1 MTSVWKRLQRAGKR
15 ASKFQFAAS
24 FQELTVECTKKWQ
37 PDKLRVVWTR
47 RNRRICSKLHG
58 WQPGIKNP
66 YRGTVVWQV
75 PESVDITV
83 TLFKDPNADEFED
96 KDWTFIIENETK
108 GHRKVLA
115 SVDVNMKKF
124 ASATPAQFDLSLTL
138 KPLSVKVLDATLKL
152 TLSCVFLKEGKA
164 TDEDMQSLASLMS
177 LKQSDIGNLDDFNDS
192 DEEEDRRLSAA
203 VKNATAVIAHS
214 EPDRMSCSFITPNAP
229 LQYRPLSFDPSVLP
243 LAPSCFQ
250 PLHAATSVP
259 QTRPSQYAFTI
270 PAFAR
275 AHPPALPKIFQP
287 PTGSVAVSVTQR
299 PPGGLAN
306 SELTESS
313 RSAEGGVFPHP
324 QPHSFLPGISTPFS
338 LSSSQSSSSPQQ
350 TTLPDVP
357 KRANFP
363 AARSK
368 TWRPHSFPSSSS
380 TPSASD
386 PSSFDFGPSP
396 HGSMTLA
403 GPQPSKIYRASLA
416 EPGSALTKPTSMP
429 SATETA
435 SWQKEWRSPKLR
447 PALCPAP
454 STSSQHTNQQL
465 HPAQTHPLMHA
476 PIPTLPSSQ
485 TIEFSTITPNPGL
498 TSPSVAP
505 SSEILSPVSVPQT
518 LSSAILTPPPASFVS
533 GPISPSSSSPSAP
546 FPCVSVLL
554 SSPHPAVSDAP
565 LCLTSDVGPVVITP
579 VVSDTESVP
588 EPQTSEWRHQVV
600 PTVVIPN
607 SRRPIAPC
615 PVDAPSS
622 RSSSTSLILPSPS
635 SIHTQTSTITSI
647 SVPSSDSLTEK
658 HRQLSVLTEEEC
670 PNTVSSADEVADTKA
685 IHVPQNHE
693 PHSRRSGVLSTANQR
708 PNSILDKQRP
718 AFELEVVR
726 PAKGPESMT
735 SLLASDHTSST
746 VTDITYFELPK
757 SELSHKDKVP
767 IQETLETLALEPA
780 AAPAFT
786 APLPEVQINQS
797 ENSQSPAELDVL
809 HSAAHEQTEDETIP
823 HKNKPE
829 PCPSSIHLAEIQE
842 QEAKAESV
850 PRVLSNS
857 EVSPSYHTDEGT
869 KSMAALLPSCPKT
882 SHSPWSPS
890 ILADETAENQI
901 TDVFIEGL
909 PVMNQEVSALPVDK
923 KVLADEEA
931 SSVSSML
938 YLLPAC
944 PKATFVP
951 GIASISFQD
960 TECPADESVK
970 ILKEYIQKE
979 KPDELIEDMDTSLY
993 NQSTVENMI
1002 SLQLACPRAT
1012 CTPGFPSLPFCMAS
1026 LLPLCPD
1033 VSEIT
1038 GFSSRYSSL
1047 CTDELWP
1054 KENVMF
1060 CFRKN
1065 KEQILPTSSMKI
1077 DDEMTRNMVA
1087 LRPSCSASPKIP
1099 GFPSA
1104 PKAVVP
1110 NMVRISHC
1118 CPKVSSIAGFPSAKV
1133 LAVQNIIQQ
1142 WPSNIESSL
1151 IIARKNQSILPQIVN
1166 VSKEDCLTGMVSLV
1180 PSCPRK
1186 ARTPCFPSSPKRDI
1200 TFTMTKLLPSC
1211 PLASCVAGI
1220 SSIQTL
1226 TSTLDSLQEW
1236 PNDIKPFWIKT
1247 LASQQCRFIN
1257 PYPAQHEVTEDKYI
1271 FNNML
1276 SLLPSCPRKA
1286 RNPGLPS
1293 APRLMPDTQITSGAL
1308 SACPQTSKTPG
1319 FSSLVPSKLDKALV
1333 NIWPFKEN
1341 EFIEQRCLPE
1351 YTFDKL
1357 NIAYQDEEN
1366 FKGMH
1371 AILSSCPVKAKIP
1384 GFPSA
1389 PKPKLIHYLLPSCP
1403 RISNIPGMVSSII
1416 PEAEL
1421 QWPVNEMPLC
1431 FKQLSR
1437 KWQSIQSVPPQYMEI
1452 DNKDMVSLRPT
1463 CATRAKVPGFPSSPR
1478 QTIEK
1483 ATLDMFS
1490 LMPSCPHLTKL
1501 LGMPSIDLRNE
1512 AMVSSAWPHDANKL
1526 QIRTSKD
1533 DMIFLS
1539 LRNLN
1544 QPDDAHL
1551 NFHRDDMTMMMPSC
1565 AKQSS
1570 IPGFP
1575 STYSDSPHMLYQT
1588 SNTQARTD
1596 NVGDKQE
1603 TPTVLDQAD
1612 TEMDLC
1618 SANES
1623 DSILAFEKTK
1633 ENVSFLGRSEE
1644 GQKGILERGKMHCR
1658 MWHSIP
1664 DMPLLLTVEER
1675 HQIISDFPF
1684 ENHGDTLVGK
1694 MDVDEG
1700 VLWASLDRPD
1710 QFAGDIKKENRNT
1723 KDGSNQ
1729 VPSTSENLPVVA
1741 HQGYIPNMVD
1751 LFPSC
1756 PLFSRVF
1763 GWPSTALSSI
1773 CKTDIINWP
1782 SDLSVIWDEHHKS
1795 TKNMLLMPYL
1805 EKSPC
1810 EGNMVSLTC
1819 TCPNEARIPGFPSAK
1834 RPTEA
1839 SCPSGPE
1846 TSIIV
1851 DTSSLTLTPEEKQHE
1866 ELLSMETSLLE
1877 DLSKP
1882 KPVLDIDSSVEY
1894 SEVPCSKRIPD
1905 FQSAPKS
1912 KEITIQACEE
1922 LTLQWSTIVETKL
1935 RGDET
1940 FISELSSQIPD
1951 SVPTSQTE
1959 PNMLE
1964 LLPSCPV
1971 LSRISGCPSLRVIE
1985 DREYICNQSIIF
1997 SHLLKDRQTGIFEFS
2012 KDKHDTKSIALA
2024 STCPQASSIPGFPS
2038 RPHLKSQKEPN
2049 LINICPSCPKISNI
2063 AGFPSIQTPK
2073 MPNWPMSEIIL
2084 WLNTLKEPPV
2094 VLDKICMKS
2103 SHRMFALAPTCPSVV
2118 CVPGFPTAPEPIML
2132 SMLPACPEK
2141 SNVIGFS
2148 SKRVHLDWSIDKKT
2162 LCNMSFKKQPVVLFD
2177 RVEWFNES
2185 TKMFALAPTCPSKAA
2200 IPGFPYAP
2208 KCKATLPPNMID
2220 LHYCLPKTSRIMGF
2234 SSSESI
2240 NTGAW
2245 FKEETPML
2253 EQPLKTRSEQLI
2265 QYNLATQYE
2274 EIDKNI
2280 LERMFALVPTCPREA
2295 CILGFPSLPQPKVQG
2310 FYLCKEPDIVSLLHC
2325 CPKSSLTLGVLT
2337 AKPVPIEESQESIW
2351 FAQKPIWVNPLKERP
2366 VMSISCPE
2374 DNENDSKSMFL
2385 LASSCPKQSRSD
2397 GFPCSESLRKEGTSL
2412 LSSEPSISSNDEID
2426 FNNLTS
2432 KEPCSPVHI
2441 GLPDFPHAAYAF
2453 SPSPTQEHTI
2463 SETTFR
2469 QNIESERK
2477 QTPDVIGNDNSKET
2491 GFVLEMPLAEGIE
2504 IYQEKCFLEEQLV
2517 DEGTHDVAEPGE
2529 TAITLG
2535 WEVLEADD
2543 TSTEKEGSSGL
2554 VKTLVNVFHRGY
2566 ETVAA
2571 ILQPSSSGSVT
2582 DTLDPLDNLSSTVDP
2597 EGGSFPMA
2605 SACDYSLEELIQA
2618 AEPEVFESAEP
2629 YMWRLVGGCSETSL
2643 SSKETESWFVDDEAF
2658 CLMRKWPPLTEADL
2672 HEMNKVEEDNT
2683 CVESLIQEG
2692 ISSVL
2697 EEAGNDETVTESK
2710 MFEIMKEK
2718 VSATISP
2725 EEGPQRHIVQEV
2737 PLFVQQSKDELLDEE
2752 YLSLSSSM
2760 YLNNTQ
2766 NVSEQTAV
2774 SALEPVPPARSKKQD
2789 ILQEALIADPAKPN
2803 DLSNNFCVISQS
2815 DNDSQ
2820 SSPHTVQP
2828 GTALTAVFAD
2838 KSSPLETDHSVDVPV
2853 LLARTKKN
2861 QSASVPDDS
2870 VEEASVEEALKIE
2883 ICSPTAKEKVNLLEI
2898 IVSEHINNTENVP
2911 FLPTKDTVTQLCAP
2925 LRRKSKAQTSNV
2937 DEARGES
2944 EIRSTMSSVF
2954 ANVSQSKDTKKTEAG
2969 DELKLKDQV
2978 QLDMNVPSDVKMH
2991 IKCTDLP
2998 VPMQRMKKRLSGS
3011 FTDDTSSPSDADSD
3025 NISLQTEDNEDHVP
3039 VPMQRSKKRL
3049 SVSFKEDLAIP
3060 SSTPLPQTGLDAI
3073 VLQTEDHQDSSLPV
3087 PVPRVKKHLIDSF
3100 SEDLPAPS
3108 STHPSQA
3115 DPDSIKPQT
3124 EDNQDSSLPVP
3135 IPRAKKRLSDS
3146 FPDDLPTPPYTPLSQ
3161 ADADNTAS
3169 KIEHPQDSSL
3179 PVPVPCVKTHL
3190 SDSFS
3195 EVFPAPSSTYQFQA
3209 DPDSIEPQT
3218 EDNQDLSL
3226 PVPVP
3231 RAKKRLS
3238 GSFADDVP
3246 TSSSAPLS
3254 EADPD
3259 NIAPQTEHHPDSCS
3273 PVPVPCVKKCLS
3285 GTFPGDLPATSST
3298 HPSQADP
3305 HSTATQPEDNQDSNL
3320 PVPVPRAKK
3329 RLSDSFADDLPSLPY
3344 TLPSQANPNS
3354 IKPQTEDNQ
3363 DTSLPIPEPRVKKR
3377 LSGTFSDDVTTPSST
3392 PLPEADPDSTV
3403 TQPKDNQDSNLPV
3416 PVPRAKKRLSDSFP
3430 DDLLSLP
3437 YTPPSQANP
3446 DSIRPQT
3453 EDNQDT
3459 SLPIPE
3465 PRVRKRLSGTFSDGV
3480 TTPSSTPL
3488 SEADPDSTSTQP
3500 EDNQDS
3506 NLPVPVPRAKKRLSD
3521 SFPDDLLSLPYTPP
3535 SQANPDSIRPQ
3546 TEDNQDTSLP
3556 IPEPRVRKRLSGTF
3570 SDGVT
3575 TPSSTPLSE
3584 ADPDSTSTQ
3593 PEDNQDSNLPVPVP
3607 CAKKRLSDSFP
3618 DSFPIP
3624 PYTPPSQAGLDST
3637 ATQPEDNQDSSLPV
3651 LVPRVKKRLSG
3662 CFSENLT
3669 APSTTPLSEADPDK
3683 IAPKAEYCQ
3692 DSSLQLTMPAVKGLQ
3707 SGSIPDDTSIPMPLP
3722 HFKNDKDSN
3731 ENLSSLPQ
3739 VSPSIVSEEAKLT
3752 FLESK
3757 ECAVEVSTQLST
3769 EAGME
3774 DSATPDI
3781 IGEHSE
3787 DDEGKY
3793 QMKEKESQK
3802 DQSIEEKMTAVY
3814 FGDDAVDLS
3823 TVDDTG
3829 VVLDVSRQSATED
3842 SPSAPVPMPRVKKR
3856 LSASFPE
3863 DSITSSSS
3871 DNQREV
3877 SEKSLNE
3884 PTVPVRNKR
3893 RAAGDAMDLQ
3903 EPSTAHTSPTSETE
3917 IATLVNSSQSLLEWC
3932 QKVTQGYKGVR
3943 ITNFSTSWRNGLAFC
3958 AILHHFQPDKLN
3970 YEMLDPYDIK
3980 RNNKKAF
3987 DGFAELGIS
3996 RLIESS
4002 DMVLL
4007 AVPDRLIVMT
4017 YLNQIRTYFTGQ
4029 ELSVIHIEKNSSES
4043 SYAVGEKR
4051 EEADPEAAVRYC
4063 AERLQSSGITLET
4076 NGNAPEREAKAGA
4089 AALVAPPRTKRAQ
4102 FSNQA
4107 GGSGAAQPPVAPPRT
4122 HTSKAFSHIKDADL
4136 VKRRRS
4142 KLRGESLDEPEPHK
4156 QQSSAEAASVQAET
4170 EAARGSSES
4179 QNEEIVDEAPAGEN
4193 QDVSQYVLSEMQALE
4208 AEQRQID
4215 RRADTVEKKLRRI
4228 MESGVDRVEEEAL
4241 IQEWFTLVN
4250 KKNALIRRQDHLQ
4263 LLQEEQDLERR
4274 FELLKKELQD
4284 LMAVE
4289 EWKKTQA
4296 HKTREQLLLQELV
4309 SLVNQRDE
4317 LVHDMDAKERGAV
4330 EEDERLERGLEMRR
4344 RKYGSRK
4351 EKCVLQ

>member
-138 KPLSVKVLDATLKL
+138 KPLSVKVLDVTLKL

-203 VKNATAVIAHS
+203 VKNATAVIAPLPPARRIHDKAWRPVVDSDTAHS

-229 LQYRPLSFDPSVLP
+229 LQYRPLSLYPSVLP
-243 LAPSCFQ
+243 LATSCFQ

-306 SELTESS
+306 SELTASS
-313 RSAEGGVFPHP
+313 RSAEGGVVPHP
-324 QPHSFLPGISTPFS
+324 QPHSFLPGISTPLS

-357 KRANFP
+357 KRATCP

-380 TPSASD
+380 IPSASD

-465 HPAQTHPLMHA
+465 RPAQTHPLMHA
-476 PIPTLPSSQ
+476 PILTLPSPP
-485 TIEFSTITPNPGL
+485 TVVFSTATPNPGL

-518 LSSAILTPPPASFVS
+518 LSSAILTPPPASLV
-533 GPISPSSSSPSAP
+533 GPIAPSSSSPSAP
-546 FPCVSVLL
+546 FPCVSALL
-554 SSPHPAVSDAP
+554 STPHPAVSDAP

-579 VVSDTESVP
+579 VFSDPESIP
-588 EPQTSEWRHQVV
+588 ELQTSECRHQVV

-607 SRRPIAPC
+607 VRRPIAPC

-622 RSSSTSLILPSPS
+622 PSSSSSLILPSPS

-647 SVPSSDSLTEK
+647 SMPSSDSLTEK

-685 IHVPQNHE
+685 INVPQNHE
-693 PHSRRSGVLSTANQR
+693 PHPRRVLSMANQR

-718 AFELEVVR
+718 AFGLEVVR
-726 PAKGPESMT
+726 PAKGPESMA

-746 VTDITYFELPK
+746 ATDITYFELPK

-767 IQETLETLALEPA
+767 TQEAPEAPVLEAA

-797 ENSQSPAELDVL
+797 ESSQSPAELAVL
-809 HSAAHEQTEDETIP
+809 HSAAHEQTEDETIS

-829 PCPSSIHLAEIQE
+829 PCPSSFQPAEIEE

-850 PRVLSNS
+850 PQLLLSS
-857 EVSPSYHTDEGT
+857 EMSPSDHTDEG
-869 KSMAALLPSCPKT
+869 
-882 SHSPWSPS
+882 
-890 ILADETAENQI
+890 
-901 TDVFIEGL
+901 
-909 PVMNQEVSALPVDK
+909 
-923 KVLADEEA
+923 
-931 SSVSSML
+931 
-938 YLLPAC
+938 
-944 PKATFVP
+944 
-951 GIASISFQD
+951 
-960 TECPADESVK
+960 
-970 ILKEYIQKE
+970 
-979 KPDELIEDMDTSLY
+979 
-993 NQSTVENMI
+993 
-1002 SLQLACPRAT
+1002 
-1012 CTPGFPSLPFCMAS
+1012 
-1026 LLPLCPD
+1026 
-1033 VSEIT
+1033 
-1038 GFSSRYSSL
+1038 
-1047 CTDELWP
+1047 
-1054 KENVMF
+1054 
-1060 CFRKN
+1060 
-1065 KEQILPTSSMKI
+1065 
-1077 DDEMTRNMVA
+1077 
-1087 LRPSCSASPKIP
+1087 
-1099 GFPSA
+1099 
-1104 PKAVVP
+1104 
-1110 NMVRISHC
+1110 
-1118 CPKVSSIAGFPSAKV
+1118 
-1133 LAVQNIIQQ
+1133 
-1142 WPSNIESSL
+1142 
-1151 IIARKNQSILPQIVN
+1151 
-1166 VSKEDCLTGMVSLV
+1166 
-1180 PSCPRK
+1180 
-1186 ARTPCFPSSPKRDI
+1186 
-1200 TFTMTKLLPSC
+1200 
-1211 PLASCVAGI
+1211 
-1220 SSIQTL
+1220 
-1226 TSTLDSLQEW
+1226 
-1236 PNDIKPFWIKT
+1236 
-1247 LASQQCRFIN
+1247 
-1257 PYPAQHEVTEDKYI
+1257 
-1271 FNNML
+1271 
-1276 SLLPSCPRKA
+1276 
-1286 RNPGLPS
+1286 
-1293 APRLMPDTQITSGAL
+1293 
-1308 SACPQTSKTPG
+1308 
-1319 FSSLVPSKLDKALV
+1319 
-1333 NIWPFKEN
+1333 
-1341 EFIEQRCLPE
+1341 
-1351 YTFDKL
+1351 
-1357 NIAYQDEEN
+1357 
-1366 FKGMH
+1366 
-1371 AILSSCPVKAKIP
+1371 
-1384 GFPSA
+1384 
-1389 PKPKLIHYLLPSCP
+1389 
-1403 RISNIPGMVSSII
+1403 
-1416 PEAEL
+1416 
-1421 QWPVNEMPLC
+1421 
-1431 FKQLSR
+1431 
-1437 KWQSIQSVPPQYMEI
+1437 
-1452 DNKDMVSLRPT
+1452 
-1463 CATRAKVPGFPSSPR
+1463 
-1478 QTIEK
+1478 
-1483 ATLDMFS
+1483 
-1490 LMPSCPHLTKL
+1490 
-1501 LGMPSIDLRNE
+1501 
-1512 AMVSSAWPHDANKL
+1512 
-1526 QIRTSKD
+1526 
-1533 DMIFLS
+1533 
-1539 LRNLN
+1539 
-1544 QPDDAHL
+1544 
-1551 NFHRDDMTMMMPSC
+1551 
-1565 AKQSS
+1565 
-1570 IPGFP
+1570 
-1575 STYSDSPHMLYQT
+1575 
-1588 SNTQARTD
+1588 
-1596 NVGDKQE
+1596 
-1603 TPTVLDQAD
+1603 
-1612 TEMDLC
+1612 
-1618 SANES
+1618 
-1623 DSILAFEKTK
+1623 
-1633 ENVSFLGRSEE
+1633 
-1644 GQKGILERGKMHCR
+1644 
-1658 MWHSIP
+1658 
-1664 DMPLLLTVEER
+1664 
-1675 HQIISDFPF
+1675 HQIIRALPF
-1684 ENHGDTLVGK
+1684 KNHGDALVEK

-1700 VLWASLDRPD
+1700 VLSASLDSPEP
-1710 QFAGDIKKENRNT
+1710 FAGDIKKENENT
-1723 KDGSNQ
+1723 EDDSNQ
-1729 VPSTSENLPVVA
+1729 VSSTSENLPKVA
-1741 HQGYIPNMVD
+1741 HQGCTPNMVD

-1756 PLFSRVF
+1756 PLFSRVL
-1763 GWPSTALSSI
+1763 GCPSTALSSI

-1782 SDLSVIWDEHHKS
+1782 SEMSLIWDEHHES
-1795 TKNMLLMPYL
+1795 SKNMLFMPYL

-1810 EGNMVSLTC
+1810 EGNMVSLTS

-1839 SCPSGPE
+1839 SSPSDPE

-1851 DTSSLTLTPEEKQHE
+1851 DTSSLTLNPEEKE
-1866 ELLSMETSLLE
+1866 EQLSMETSLLE

-1882 KPVLDIDSSVEY
+1882 KPVLDIDSLIEH
-1894 SEVPCSKRIPD
+1894 SEIQCSKLVPD

-1912 KEITIQACEE
+1912 KEITIQSCEE

-1935 RGDET
+1935 RGDSIPADET
-1940 FISELSSQIPD
+1940 FISELPSQIPD

-1971 LSRISGCPSLRVIE
+1971 LSRIPGCPSLRVIE

-1997 SHLLKDRQTGIFEFS
+1997 SHLLKDRQTGIFKS
-2012 KDKHDTKSIALA
+2012 SNDKPDTKIIALA
-2024 STCPQASSIPGFPS
+2024 PTCPQSSSIPGFPS
-2038 RPHLKSQKEPN
+2038 RPHLKSQMKPN
-2049 LINICPSCPKISNI
+2049 MINIGPSCPKISNI
-2063 AGFPSIQTPK
+2063 AGFPSIQTPR
-2073 MPNWPMSEIIL
+2073 MPNWPMSAVIL
-2084 WLNTLKEPPV
+2084 WSYTLKEPPV
-2094 VLDKICMKS
+2094 VLDKICIEN
-2103 SHRMFALAPTCPSVV
+2103 SHRMFALTPTCPSVV
-2118 CVPGFPTAPEPIML
+2118 CVPGFPSVPEPIML
-2132 SMLPACPEK
+2132 RLLPACPEK

-2148 SKRVHLDWSIDKKT
+2148 SKRVHLDWSIDKNT
-2162 LCNMSFKKQPVVLFD
+2162 LCNASFKKQPVVLVD

-2185 TKMFALAPTCPSKAA
+2185 TKMFALVPTCPLKAEL
-2200 IPGFPYAP
+2200 PGFPYAP
-2208 KCKATLPPNMID
+2208 KCKATLPPNMVD

-2234 SSSESI
+2234 SSSERI

-2245 FKEETPML
+2245 FEEETPML
-2253 EQPLKTRSEQLI
+2253 VQPLKTRSEQLS
-2265 QYNLATQYE
+2265 QYILATQYE
-2274 EIDKNI
+2274 EIDANI

-2295 CILGFPSLPQPKVQG
+2295 SILGFPSLPQPKVQG
-2310 FYLCKEPDIVSLLHC
+2310 FYLRKEPDIVNVLHC
-2325 CPKSSLTLGVLT
+2325 CPKSSPTLGVPT
-2337 AKPVPIEESQESIW
+2337 VKTVPIEESQERIW

-2366 VMSISCPE
+2366 MMSMSCTE
-2374 DNENDSKSMFL
+2374 DNENYFKSMFL
-2385 LASSCPKQSRSD
+2385 LAPTCPKQARSD
-2397 GFPCSESLRKEGTSL
+2397 GFPCSEGLRKEVTS
-2412 LSSEPSISSNDEID
+2412 SSSPEPPISSKDEND

-2432 KEPCSPVHI
+2432 EEPCFPVGV

-2453 SPSPTQEHTI
+2453 SLSPTQEHVI

-2469 QNIESERK
+2469 QYIESERK
-2477 QTPDVIGNDNSKET
+2477 QTPDVIGSDNSKET

-2504 IYQEKCFLEEQLV
+2504 NYQERCFLEEQLA
-2517 DEGTHDVAEPGE
+2517 DEETSSKTHETAEPGE

-2554 VKTLVNVFHRGY
+2554 VKTLVDVFHRGY

-2582 DTLDPLDNLSSTVDP
+2582 DTLDALDNLSSTVDP
-2597 EGGSFPMA
+2597 EESSFPMA
-2605 SACDYSLEELIQA
+2605 SGCDHSLEELIQA

-2629 YMWRLVGGCSETSL
+2629 YMWRLVSGRSETSL

-2672 HEMNKVEEDNT
+2672 HEINKVEEDNT
-2683 CVESLIQEG
+2683 RVESLIQEG

-2697 EEAGNDETVTESK
+2697 EEAGNDEIVTESK
-2710 MFEIMKEK
+2710 MFETSKEK

-2725 EEGPQRHIVQEV
+2725 EEGPQHHIVQEV
-2737 PLFVQQSKDELLDEE
+2737 SLFIQQSKDGLLDEDC
-2752 YLSLSSSM
+2752 LSLSSST
-2760 YLNNTQ
+2760 YLKNTQ
-2766 NVSEQTAV
+2766 AVSEQTAV
-2774 SALEPVPPARSKKQD
+2774 LTLEPVPPARTKKQD
-2789 ILQEALIADPAKPN
+2789 ILQEASIADPTEPN
-2803 DLSNNFCVISQS
+2803 DLINNFCVISQT
-2815 DNDSQ
+2815 DNYSQ
-2820 SSPHTVQP
+2820 SSPHNVQP
-2828 GTALTAVFAD
+2828 GTALTAIFAG
-2838 KSSPLETDHSVDVPV
+2838 KSSTPETDNPVDVPV
-2853 LLARTKKN
+2853 PLARTRKS
-2861 QSASVPDDS
+2861 QSASVP
-2870 VEEASVEEALKIE
+2870 EGASVEEAAKIE
-2883 ICSPTAKEKVNLLEI
+2883 ICAPTPKEKLNSQEI
-2898 IVSEHINNTENVP
+2898 IVSGHINHTENVT
-2911 FLPTKDTVTQLCAP
+2911 LLATKDTVTQLCAP
-2925 LRRKSKAQTSNV
+2925 LRRKSKSQTSNV

-2944 EIRSTMSSVF
+2944 EVKSTMSSVV
-2954 ANVSQSKDTKKTEAG
+2954 ANMSQPEDKKKIGAG

-2978 QLDMNVPSDVKMH
+2978 QLDLNVPCNVEIR
-2991 IKCTDLP
+2991 IKCTGLP
-2998 VPMQRMKKRLSGS
+2998 VAMPCVKEHVSGS
-3011 FTDDTSSPSDADSD
+3011 FTDDTSSPSGGESD
-3025 NISLQTEDNEDHVP
+3025 NISLQTEDYENHLP
-3039 VPMQRSKKRL
+3039 VPMQRSKKRV

-3060 SSTPLPQTGLDAI
+3060 SSNLLPQGGLDAI
-3073 VLQTEDHQDSSLPV
+3073 VHQTEDHKDSSLPVPVPHAKKSLSDSFPDDLPTPLSTPPPQTELGNTVPQIKYPQDPSLPV
-3087 PVPRVKKHLIDSF
+3087 PVPRVKKHLSDSF
-3100 SEDLPAPS
+3100 SEDFPAPS
-3108 STHPSQA
+3108 STYSFQA
-3115 DPDSIKPQT
+3115 DPNEPQT
-3124 EDNQDSSLPVP
+3124 EDNQDSSLSVPVAC
-3135 IPRAKKRLSDS
+3135 AKKR
-3146 FPDDLPTPPYTPLSQ
+3146 F
-3161 ADADNTAS
+3161 
-3169 KIEHPQDSSL
+3169 
-3179 PVPVPCVKTHL
+3179 
-3190 SDSFS
+3190 
-3195 EVFPAPSSTYQFQA
+3195 
-3209 DPDSIEPQT
+3209 
-3218 EDNQDLSL
+3218 
-3226 PVPVP
+3226 
-3231 RAKKRLS
+3231 S
-3238 GSFADDVP
+3238 GSFADDVLTP
-3246 TSSSAPLS
+3246 SSTLFSK
-3254 EADPD
+3254 ADPD
-3259 NIAPQTEHHPDSCS
+3259 NIAFQTKH
-3273 PVPVPCVKKCLS
+3273 
-3285 GTFPGDLPATSST
+3285 
-3298 HPSQADP
+3298 
-3305 HSTATQPEDNQDSNL
+3305 
-3320 PVPVPRAKK
+3320 
-3329 RLSDSFADDLPSLPY
+3329 
-3344 TLPSQANPNS
+3344 
-3354 IKPQTEDNQ
+3354 I
-3363 DTSLPIPEPRVKKR
+3363 
-3377 LSGTFSDDVTTPSST
+3377 
-3392 PLPEADPDSTV
+3392 
-3403 TQPKDNQDSNLPV
+3403 QDSNLPV

-3430 DDLLSLP
+3430 DDFPTLP
-3437 YTPPSQANP
+3437 YTLPSQANP
-3446 DSIRPQT
+3446 DSIKPQT

-3465 PRVRKRLSGTFSDGV
+3465 PCVKKHLSGTFSDDITNPSSAPLSESDPNSAATQPEDNQNSNLPVPIPRSKKCLSDFFPGDLPSLSYTPPSQPNTDNIYIQTEDNQYTSLPIPEPRVKKRLSGTFSDDI
-3480 TTPSSTPL
+3480 TNPSYSPL
-3488 SEADPDSTSTQP
+3488 SEADSDSTVTQP

-3521 SFPDDLLSLPYTPP
+3521 SFPDEFSSPPYTPP
-3535 SQANPDSIRPQ
+3535 SKADPDCTATQPEDNQNSNLPVPIPRSKKCLSDFFPGDLPSLSYTPPSQPNTDNIYIQ
-3546 TEDNQDTSLP
+3546 TENNQDTSLP
-3556 IPEPRVRKRLSGTF
+3556 IPEPRVKKRLSGTF
-3570 SDGVT
+3570 SDDVP
-3575 TPSSTPLSE
+3575 TPSYTLLSQ
-3584 ADPDSTSTQ
+3584 ADP
-3593 PEDNQDSNLPVPVP
+3593 
-3607 CAKKRLSDSFP
+3607 
-3618 DSFPIP
+3618 
-3624 PYTPPSQAGLDST
+3624 DST

-3651 LVPRVKKRLSG
+3651 VVPLVKNRLSG
-3662 CFSENLT
+3662 CFSENLP
-3669 APSTTPLSEADPDK
+3669 APLTTPLSEADPDK
-3683 IAPKAEYCQ
+3683 IAPQAEYCQ
-3692 DSSLQLTMPAVKGLQ
+3692 DLSLQLTMPVVTGLQ
-3707 SGSIPDDTSIPMPLP
+3707 SDSIPDDTSIPIPS
-3722 HFKNDKDSN
+3722 HFKNDRDSN
-3731 ENLSSLPQ
+3731 ENLPSLTQ
-3739 VSPSIVSEEAKLT
+3739 VSPSIVSEEAKLPL
-3752 FLESK
+3752 LESK

-3769 EAGME
+3769 EAGIKKSTTSVASEVELTSMSNRKGLE
-3774 DSATPDI
+3774 ESYLDTVGLVDPDAAEI
-3781 IGEHSE
+3781 NEKPKTGDIFGEHSE
-3787 DDEGKY
+3787 DDEGRY
-3793 QMKEKESQK
+3793 SVKEKESEK

-3829 VVLDVSRQSATED
+3829 VVLDVSRQSAAED

-3871 DNQREV
+3871 DNQCKV

-3884 PTVPVRNKR
+3884 PTVPARNKR
-3893 RAAGDAMDLQ
+3893 RAAGDAIDLQ
-3903 EPSTAHTSPTSETE
+3903 EASTAHTSSNSETE

-3958 AILHHFQPDKLN
+3958 AILHHFHPEKLN

-4029 ELSVIHIEKNSSES
+4029 ELSVIQIEKNSSES

-4051 EEADPEAAVRYC
+4051 EEADHEAAVRYC

-4089 AALVAPPRTKRAQ
+4089 GAIVAPPRTKRTQ
-4102 FSNQA
+4102 GLNQT

-4142 KLRGESLDEPEPHK
+4142 KLRGESLDEPEQHK
-4156 QQSSAEAASVQAET
+4156 QQSSVEAASVQAET
-4170 EAARGSSES
+4170 EATKGSSES
-4179 QNEEIVDEAPAGEN
+4179 QNVEIVDEAAAGEN

-4228 MESGVDRVEEEAL
+4228 MQSGIDRVEEEAL

-4317 LVHDMDAKERGAV
+4317 LVHDMDAKERGAL

>member
-138 KPLSVKVLDATLKL
+138 KPLSVKVLDVTLKL

-203 VKNATAVIAHS
+203 VKNATAVIAPLPPARRIHDKAWRPVVDSDTAHS

-306 SELTESS
+306 SELTASS
-313 RSAEGGVFPHP
+313 RSAEGGVVPHP

-338 LSSSQSSSSPQQ
+338 LSTSQSSSSPQQ

-357 KRANFP
+357 KRATCS

-380 TPSASD
+380 IPSASD

-465 HPAQTHPLMHA
+465 RPAQTHPLMHA
-476 PIPTLPSSQ
+476 PILTLPSPP
-485 TIEFSTITPNPGL
+485 TVAFSTATPNPGL

-518 LSSAILTPPPASFVS
+518 LSSAILTPPPASLV
-533 GPISPSSSSPSAP
+533 GPIAPSSSSPSAP
-546 FPCVSVLL
+546 FPCVSALL
-554 SSPHPAVSDAP
+554 STPHPAVSDAP

-579 VVSDTESVP
+579 VVSDPESIP
-588 EPQTSEWRHQVV
+588 ELQTSECRHQVV

-607 SRRPIAPC
+607 VRRPIAPC

-622 RSSSTSLILPSPS
+622 PFSSSSLILPSPS
-635 SIHTQTSTITSI
+635 SIYTQTSTITSI
-647 SVPSSDSLTEK
+647 SMPSSDSLTEK

-685 IHVPQNHE
+685 INVPQNHE
-693 PHSRRSGVLSTANQR
+693 PHPRRVLSMANQR

-718 AFELEVVR
+718 AFGLEVVR
-726 PAKGPESMT
+726 PAKGPESMA

-746 VTDITYFELPK
+746 ATDITYFELPK
-757 SELSHKDKVP
+757 SELSYKDKVP
-767 IQETLETLALEPA
+767 TQEAPEAPVLEAA

-797 ENSQSPAELDVL
+797 ESSQSPAELAVL
-809 HSAAHEQTEDETIP
+809 HSAAHEQTEDETIS

-829 PCPSSIHLAEIQE
+829 PCPSSFQPAEIEE

-850 PRVLSNS
+850 PQLLLSS
-857 EVSPSYHTDEGT
+857 EMSPSDHTDEGT

-890 ILADETAENQI
+890 TLADDRAENQM
-901 TDVFIEGL
+901 TNVFIDGL
-909 PVMNQEVSALPVDK
+909 PLMNKKVSALPIDK
-923 KVLADEEA
+923 KVPKGKEA
-931 SSVSSML
+931 SSVFSMPN
-938 YLLPAC
+938 LLPTC
-944 PKATFVP
+944 PKAAFVP
-951 GIASISFQD
+951 GMASINFQD
-960 TECPADESVK
+960 AKCPEDESVK
-970 ILKEYIQKE
+970 VLIEYIQKE
-979 KPDELIEDMDTSLY
+979 KPDDFIEEMDTSLY
-993 NQSTVENMI
+993 DQSTVENMI
-1002 SLQLACPRAT
+1002 SLQLACPKAANI
-1012 CTPGFPSLPFCMAS
+1012 PGFPSMPFCVVS
-1026 LLPLCPD
+1026 LPPLCPD
-1033 VSEIT
+1033 VSEIP
-1038 GFSSRYSSL
+1038 GFSSRYPSL
-1047 CTDELWP
+1047 CTDKLWP
-1054 KENVMF
+1054 KENVVI
-1060 CFRKN
+1060 CFRRN
-1065 KEQILPTSSMKI
+1065 KRQILPTSSMKI
-1077 DDEMTRNMVA
+1077 NDEMTRTMFA
-1087 LRPSCSASPKIP
+1087 LRPSCSASPKIS

-1104 PKAVVP
+1104 PKPVAP

-1133 LAVQNIIQQ
+1133 FAVQNLFHM
-1142 WPSNIESSL
+1142 WPSNNEASL
-1151 IIARKNQSILPQIVN
+1151 ITAQKNQSSLPRIVN
-1166 VSKEDCLTGMVSLV
+1166 VSIEDCLTSMVSLV

-1186 ARTPCFPSSPKRDI
+1186 ARTPGFPSAPKQDI
-1200 TFTMTKLLPSC
+1200 TFSITKLLPLC
-1211 PLASCVAGI
+1211 PSASCVAGI

-1226 TSTLDSLQEW
+1226 TSKLDSLQKW
-1236 PNDIKPFWIKT
+1236 PNDKPFWIKT

-1257 PYPAQHEVTEDKYI
+1257 RYPAQYEVTEDKYI

-1276 SLLPSCPRKA
+1276 SLISSCPRKA

-1293 APRLMPDTQITSGAL
+1293 APWLMPETQITSGTL

-1319 FSSLVPSKLDKALV
+1319 FPSLVPSKLDKAVV
-1333 NIWPFKEN
+1333 NIWPFKEKA
-1341 EFIEQRCLPE
+1341 FIERRCLPE
-1351 YTFDKL
+1351 YTFDEL
-1357 NIAYQDEEN
+1357 NIAYQN
-1366 FKGMH
+1366 KANLKGMH

-1389 PKPKLIHYLLPSCP
+1389 PKPKLMLYLLPSCP

-1421 QWPVNEMPLC
+1421 QWPGNEMPLC

-1437 KWQSIQSVPPQYMEI
+1437 KCQSIQAVPPQYTEI
-1452 DNKDMVSLRPT
+1452 EYNDMVALRPT

-1478 QTIEK
+1478 LTIEK
-1483 ATLDMFS
+1483 ATPDMAS
-1490 LMPSCPHLTKL
+1490 LKPSCPHLTKL

-1512 AMVSSAWPHDANKL
+1512 AMGSGAWPHDANQL
-1526 QIRTSKD
+1526 HIRTSKD
-1533 DMIFLS
+1533 DMICLS

-1544 QPDDAHL
+1544 QPYDAYL
-1551 NFHRDDMTMMMPSC
+1551 NFTEDMSMMMPSC
-1565 AKQSS
+1565 AKQSNV
-1570 IPGFP
+1570 PGFP
-1575 STYSDSPHMLYQT
+1575 STYSESLQMLYQT
-1588 SNTQARTD
+1588 QAQTD
-1596 NVGDKQE
+1596 NLGNKQE

-1612 TEMDLC
+1612 TEMNLC

-1623 DSILAFEKTK
+1623 DSSFAFEKTK

-1658 MWHSIP
+1658 MWHSLP

-1675 HQIISDFPF
+1675 RQIIRALPF
-1684 ENHGDTLVGK
+1684 KNHGDALVEK

-1700 VLWASLDRPD
+1700 VLSASLDSPEP
-1710 QFAGDIKKENRNT
+1710 FAGDIKKENENT
-1723 KDGSNQ
+1723 EDDRNQ
-1729 VPSTSENLPVVA
+1729 VSSMSENLPKEA
-1741 HQGYIPNMVD
+1741 HQGCIPNMVD

-1756 PLFSRVF
+1756 SLFSRVL
-1763 GWPSTALSSI
+1763 GCPSTALSSI

-1782 SDLSVIWDEHHKS
+1782 SDMSVIWDEHHES
-1795 TKNMLLMPYL
+1795 SKNMLFMPYL

-1810 EGNMVSLTC
+1810 EGNMVSLTS

-1839 SCPSGPE
+1839 SSPSDPE

-1851 DTSSLTLTPEEKQHE
+1851 NTSSLTLNPEEKE
-1866 ELLSMETSLLE
+1866 EQLSMETSLLE

-1882 KPVLDIDSSVEY
+1882 KPVLDIDSLIEH
-1894 SEVPCSKRIPD
+1894 SEIQCSKLVPD
-1905 FQSAPKS
+1905 IQFAPKS
-1912 KEITIQACEE
+1912 KEITIQSCEE

-1935 RGDET
+1935 RGDSIPADET
-1940 FISELSSQIPD
+1940 FISGLPSQIPD
-1951 SVPTSQTE
+1951 SVPTSQRD

-1971 LSRISGCPSLRVIE
+1971 LSRIPGCPSLRVIK

-1997 SHLLKDRQTGIFEFS
+1997 SHLLKDRQTGIFKSS
-2012 KDKHDTKSIALA
+2012 KDKPDTKIIALA
-2024 STCPQASSIPGFPS
+2024 PTCPQSSSIAGFPS
-2038 RPHLKSQKEPN
+2038 RPHLKSQMKPN
-2049 LINICPSCPKISNI
+2049 MINIGPSCPKISNI
-2063 AGFPSIQTPK
+2063 AGFPSIQTPR
-2073 MPNWPMSEIIL
+2073 MPNWPMSAVIL
-2084 WLNTLKEPPV
+2084 WSYTLKEPPV
-2094 VLDKICMKS
+2094 VLDKICIEN
-2103 SHRMFALAPTCPSVV
+2103 SHRMSALTPTCPSVV
-2118 CVPGFPTAPEPIML
+2118 CVPGFPSVPEPIML

-2141 SNVIGFS
+2141 SNIIGFS
-2148 SKRVHLDWSIDKKT
+2148 SKRVHLDWSIDKNT
-2162 LCNMSFKKQPVVLFD
+2162 LCNASFKKQPVVLVD

-2185 TKMFALAPTCPSKAA
+2185 TKMFALVPTCPLKAEL
-2200 IPGFPYAP
+2200 PGFPYAP
-2208 KCKATLPPNMID
+2208 KCKATLPPNMVD
-2220 LHYCLPKTSRIMGF
+2220 LHYCHPKTSRIMGF
-2234 SSSESI
+2234 SSSERI

-2245 FKEETPML
+2245 FEEETPML
-2253 EQPLKTRSEQLI
+2253 VQPLKTRSEQLS
-2265 QYNLATQYE
+2265 QYILATQYE
-2274 EIDKNI
+2274 EIDANI

-2295 CILGFPSLPQPKVQG
+2295 SILGFPSLPQPKVQG
-2310 FYLCKEPDIVSLLHC
+2310 FYLRKEPDIVNVLHC
-2325 CPKSSLTLGVLT
+2325 CPKSSPTLGVPT
-2337 AKPVPIEESQESIW
+2337 VKTVPIEESQERIW

-2366 VMSISCPE
+2366 MMSMSCTE
-2374 DNENDSKSMFL
+2374 DNENYFKSMFL
-2385 LASSCPKQSRSD
+2385 LAPTCPKQARSD
-2397 GFPCSESLRKEGTSL
+2397 GFPCSEGLRKEVTS
-2412 LSSEPSISSNDEID
+2412 SSSPEPPISSKDEND

-2432 KEPCSPVHI
+2432 EEPCFPVGV

-2453 SPSPTQEHTI
+2453 SLSPTQEHVI

-2469 QNIESERK
+2469 QYIESERK
-2477 QTPDVIGNDNSKET
+2477 QTPDVIGSDNSKET

-2504 IYQEKCFLEEQLV
+2504 NYQERCFLEEQLA
-2517 DEGTHDVAEPGE
+2517 DEETSSKTHETAEPGE

-2554 VKTLVNVFHRGY
+2554 VKTLVDVFHRGY

-2582 DTLDPLDNLSSTVDP
+2582 DTLDALDNLSSTVDP
-2597 EGGSFPMA
+2597 EDSSFPMA
-2605 SACDYSLEELIQA
+2605 SGCDHSLEELIQA

-2629 YMWRLVGGCSETSL
+2629 YMWRLVSGRSETSL
-2643 SSKETESWFVDDEAF
+2643 SSKETESWFVDDETF

-2672 HEMNKVEEDNT
+2672 HEINKVEEDNT
-2683 CVESLIQEG
+2683 RVESLIQEG

-2697 EEAGNDETVTESK
+2697 EEAGNDEIVTESK
-2710 MFEIMKEK
+2710 MFETLKEK

-2725 EEGPQRHIVQEV
+2725 EEGPQHHIVQEV
-2737 PLFVQQSKDELLDEE
+2737 SLFIQQSKDELLDEDC
-2752 YLSLSSSM
+2752 LSLSSST
-2760 YLNNTQ
+2760 YLKNAQ
-2766 NVSEQTAV
+2766 AVSEQTAV
-2774 SALEPVPPARSKKQD
+2774 LTLEPVPPARTKKQD
-2789 ILQEALIADPAKPN
+2789 ILQEASIADPTEPN
-2803 DLSNNFCVISQS
+2803 DLINNFCVISQT
-2815 DNDSQ
+2815 DNYSQ
-2820 SSPHTVQP
+2820 SSPHNVQP
-2828 GTALTAVFAD
+2828 GTALTAIFAD
-2838 KSSPLETDHSVDVPV
+2838 KSSTPETDNPVVPV
-2853 LLARTKKN
+2853 PLARTRKS
-2861 QSASVPDDS
+2861 QSASVP
-2870 VEEASVEEALKIE
+2870 EGASVEEAAKIE
-2883 ICSPTAKEKVNLLEI
+2883 ICAPTPKEKLNSQEI
-2898 IVSEHINNTENVP
+2898 IVSGHINHTENVP
-2911 FLPTKDTVTQLCAP
+2911 LLATKDTVTQLCAP
-2925 LRRKSKAQTSNV
+2925 LRRKSKSQTSNV

-2944 EIRSTMSSVF
+2944 EVKSTMSSVV
-2954 ANVSQSKDTKKTEAG
+2954 ANMSQPEDKKKIGAG

-2978 QLDMNVPSDVKMH
+2978 QLDLNVPCNVENR

-2998 VPMQRMKKRLSGS
+2998 VAMPCVKKHLSGS
-3011 FTDDTSSPSDADSD
+3011 FTDDTSSPSGGESD
-3025 NISLQTEDNEDHVP
+3025 NISLQTEDYENHLP

-3060 SSTPLPQTGLDAI
+3060 SSNLLPQGGLDAI
-3073 VLQTEDHQDSSLPV
+3073 VLQTEDHKDSSLPVPVPHAKKGLSDSFPDDLPTPLSTPPQTELGNTVPQIEHPQDPSLPV
-3087 PVPRVKKHLIDSF
+3087 PVPRVKKHLSDSF
-3100 SEDLPAPS
+3100 SEDFPAPS
-3108 STHPSQA
+3108 STFPFQADPDEPQTDNQDSSLQVPVACAKKHLSGSFADDVLTPSSTPFSKADPDNIASQTKHIQDSNLPVPVPRAKKRLCDSFPDDFPTPPYTPPSQA
-3115 DPDSIKPQT
+3115 NPDSIKPQT
-3124 EDNQDSSLPVP
+3124 EDNQDTSLPIPEPCVKSFSGTFSDDITNPSSTPLSESDPNSAATQPEENQNSNLPVP
-3135 IPRAKKRLSDS
+3135 IPRSKKCLSDF
-3146 FPDDLPTPPYTPLSQ
+3146 FPDDLPSLSYTPLSQ
-3161 ADADNTAS
+3161 ANPDN
-3169 KIEHPQDSSL
+3169 I
-3179 PVPVPCVKTHL
+3179 
-3190 SDSFS
+3190 
-3195 EVFPAPSSTYQFQA
+3195 Y
-3209 DPDSIEPQT
+3209 IQT
-3218 EDNQDLSL
+3218 EDNQYTSL
-3226 PVPVP
+3226 PIPEP
-3231 RAKKRLS
+3231 RVKKRLS
-3238 GSFADDVP
+3238 GTFSDDITNP
-3246 TSSSAPLS
+3246 SYTPLS
-3254 EADPD
+3254 EADS
-3259 NIAPQTEHHPDSCS
+3259 DST
-3273 PVPVPCVKKCLS
+3273 V
-3285 GTFPGDLPATSST
+3285 
-3298 HPSQADP
+3298 
-3305 HSTATQPEDNQDSNL
+3305 TQPEDNQDSNL

-3329 RLSDSFADDLPSLPY
+3329 RLS
-3344 TLPSQANPNS
+3344 N
-3354 IKPQTEDNQ
+3354 
-3363 DTSLPIPEPRVKKR
+3363 
-3377 LSGTFSDDVTTPSST
+3377 
-3392 PLPEADPDSTV
+3392 
-3403 TQPKDNQDSNLPV
+3403 
-3416 PVPRAKKRLSDSFP
+3416 SFP
-3430 DDLLSLP
+3430 DEFSSPP
-3437 YTPPSQANP
+3437 YTPPS
-3446 DSIRPQT
+3446 
-3453 EDNQDT
+3453 
-3459 SLPIPE
+3459 
-3465 PRVRKRLSGTFSDGV
+3465 K
-3480 TTPSSTPL
+3480 
-3488 SEADPDSTSTQP
+3488 ADPDCTATQP

-3521 SFPDDLLSLPYTPP
+3521 SFPDDLPSLPYTPQ
-3535 SQANPDSIRPQ
+3535 SQANPDSNKPQ
-3546 TEDNQDTSLP
+3546 TENNEDTSLP
-3556 IPEPRVRKRLSGTF
+3556 IPEPRVKKRLSGTF
-3570 SDGVT
+3570 SD
-3575 TPSSTPLSE
+3575 
-3584 ADPDSTSTQ
+3584 D
-3593 PEDNQDSNLPVPVP
+3593 VPT
-3607 CAKKRLSDSFP
+3607 
-3618 DSFPIP
+3618 P
-3624 PYTPPSQAGLDST
+3624 PYTLLSQADPDST

-3651 LVPRVKKRLSG
+3651 VVPLVKNRLSG
-3662 CFSENLT
+3662 CFSENLP
-3669 APSTTPLSEADPDK
+3669 APLTTPLSEADPDK
-3683 IAPKAEYCQ
+3683 IAPQAEYCQ
-3692 DSSLQLTMPAVKGLQ
+3692 DLSLQLTMPVVTGLQ
-3707 SGSIPDDTSIPMPLP
+3707 SDSIPDDTSIPIPS
-3722 HFKNDKDSN
+3722 HFKNDRDSN
-3731 ENLSSLPQ
+3731 ENLPSLTQ
-3739 VSPSIVSEEAKLT
+3739 VSPSIVSEEAKLP
-3752 FLESK
+3752 LLDSK

-3769 EAGME
+3769 EAGIKKSTTSVASEVELTSMSNRKGLE
-3774 DSATPDI
+3774 ESGLDTVGLVDPDAAEI
-3781 IGEHSE
+3781 NEKPKTGDIFGEHSE
-3787 DDEGKY
+3787 DDEGRY
-3793 QMKEKESQK
+3793 SVKEKESEK

-3829 VVLDVSRQSATED
+3829 VVLDVSRQSAAED
-3842 SPSAPVPMPRVKKR
+3842 SPSTPVPMPRVKTR
-3856 LSASFPE
+3856 LSASYPE

-3871 DNQREV
+3871 DNQCKV

-3884 PTVPVRNKR
+3884 PTVPARNKR
-3893 RAAGDAMDLQ
+3893 RAAGDAIDLQ
-3903 EPSTAHTSPTSETE
+3903 EASTAHTLLNSETE
-3917 IATLVNSSQSLLEWC
+3917 IVTLVNSSQSLLEWC

-3958 AILHHFQPDKLN
+3958 AILHHFHPEKLN

-4029 ELSVIHIEKNSSES
+4029 ELSVIQIEKNSSES

-4051 EEADPEAAVRYC
+4051 EEADHEAAVRYC

-4089 AALVAPPRTKRAQ
+4089 GAMVAPPRTKRTQ
-4102 FSNQA
+4102 GSNQA

-4142 KLRGESLDEPEPHK
+4142 KLRGESLDEPEQHK

-4170 EAARGSSES
+4170 EATKGSPES
-4179 QNEEIVDEAPAGEN
+4179 QNVEIVDEAAAGEN

-4228 MESGVDRVEEEAL
+4228 MQSGIDRVEEEAL

-4317 LVHDMDAKERGAV
+4317 LVHDMDAKERGAL